1 MLMSACSSSHP
12 PGSDAATYLAIDIV
26 VPSREA
32 DGRVAGIDL
41 DDTDSDGLDE
51 TSCVGRT
58 PDSTSL
64 TDPTERGV
72 DNVVADLLAAGAIS
86 LDPRDTGPSPSE
98 LIVSG
103 RLRFAL
109 RVTGVDSYEDDEH
122 VLVQVGT
129 ARVPDCD
136 DEIPETCRPQ
146 LDGSTPRAG
155 QTMVFDPVGPSASVS
170 ISGGFLRGEVGDL
183 DLPLAVVHT
192 AAEYAERTITIRDTM
207 IDVEIGPEELRGS
220 LGGALLIEDLVEFA
234 VMVDPSAPANE
245 IRGAYSSFADL
256 LQSASN
262 PLECRALSIGMRL
275 EAVHVGGT

>member
-1 MLMSACSSSHP
+1 MVVTMWWAPPSYSDGAYATMTVRTACGTGTFARSDLSSDDEKHVFI
-12 PGSDAATYLAIDIV
+12 GAADLPITRRCWAID
-26 VPSREA
+26 
-32 DGRVAGIDL
+32 
-41 DDTDSDGLDE
+41 
-51 TSCVGRT
+51 
-58 PDSTSL
+58 L
-64 TDPTERGV
+64 TV
-72 DNVVADLLAAGAIS
+72 
-86 LDPRDTGPSPSE
+86 
-98 LIVSG
+98 
-103 RLRFAL
+103 
-109 RVTGVDSYEDDEH
+109 YEDDEH

-129 ARVPDCD
+129 ARAPDCD
-136 DEIPETCRPQ
+136 DEMPETCRPQ

-155 QTMVFDPVGPSASVS
+155 QPMVFDPVGPSASVS

-207 IDVEIGPEELRGS
+207 IDVEFGPEELRGS
-220 LGGALLIEDLVEFA
+220 LGGALLIEDLVGFA
-234 VMVDPSAPANE
+234 VMVDPSAPADE